1 MLMVSY
7 HPRACA
13 LGCSAPLLR
22 GLRPG
27 LCYIAPAGLI
37 DNSPSFDP
45 PCWTS
50 KSARSKHL
58 GLILQSY
65 QFLKGKILPNPFGEV
80 FQADLFGGAPKA
92 RCRTAQ
98 GGAKRNPGYQASID
112 ISPARAAQKN
122 YRIPNRHIISNSVSP
137 LQGSMLMVLYHP
149 RACALGCSAPPLRG
163 FCALGFS
170 TLRGLRLGLF
180 CIAGLAPKNGKANGE
195 NVQNCPK
202 CRLCPAASLKLTMI
216 LFRLASLIE

>member
-1 MLMVSY
+1 MLPANLLVRAPKARCRTAQGGAPKARCRTTQGGAKRNPGYQASIDISPARAAQKNYRIPNRHIISNSVSPLQGSMLMVLY

-112 ISPARAAQKN
+112 ISPARAVQKELPHSESSYN
-122 YRIPNRHIISNSVSP
+122 
-137 LQGSMLMVLYHP
+137 
-149 RACALGCSAPPLRG
+149 
-163 FCALGFS
+163 F
-170 TLRGLRLGLF
+170 
-180 CIAGLAPKNGKANGE
+180 
-195 NVQNCPK
+195 
-202 CRLCPAASLKLTMI
+202 
-216 LFRLASLIE
+216 